1 MSNCQFFWTESRN
14 GLLSLNAPPDWE
26 ECIVFAVNLWLI
38 HCDRDFIL
46 TLAGRSHSVGN
57 LKGLGGTDEGFHS
70 HGPPRGFFSLF
81 ACLCR
86 FKPNHNPPKR
96 SQASEILNP
105 KRDLLHSLC
114 LLSSLGVEEAIHW
127 NSIFFFCPLKS
138 QYGVR
143 KPLPVHSCHALLLS
157 LSPPLDMHDVC
168 LLINLCSKNGTE
180 REMSG
185 VSRKWRSWWHKI
197 FIWQ

>member
-1 MSNCQFFWTESRN
+1 MHHRIERN
-14 GLLSLNAPPDWE
+14 VLSLQSI
-26 ECIVFAVNLWLI
+26 CGSSIVTGISYWPLQAA
-38 HCDRDFIL
+38 H
-46 TLAGRSHSVGN
+46 TLLGIWRGY
-57 LKGLGGTDEGFHS
+57 GGTDEGFHS
-70 HGPPRGFFSLF
+70 HGPPRGVFSLF

-157 LSPPLDMHDVC
+157 RSPPLDMHDVC

-180 REMSG
+180 GNVRGQQEVKKLMT
-185 VSRKWRSWWHKI
+185 
-197 FIWQ
+197 